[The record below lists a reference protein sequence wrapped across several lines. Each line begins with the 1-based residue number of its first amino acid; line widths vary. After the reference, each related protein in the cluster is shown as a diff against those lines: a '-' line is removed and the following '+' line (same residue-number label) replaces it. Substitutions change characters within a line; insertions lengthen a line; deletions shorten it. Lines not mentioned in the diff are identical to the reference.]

1 MCMLILSHLLWWGY
15 STCSPMWAHRFYTAS
30 LWRQLHDLALNVP
43 NTAVRHNSSDAPHTL
58 LWAWLLVWNDQEVG
72 NVHFLHPHA
81 QKAPVNDYTDYMTC
95 YAAFDNTQAQ
105 FPRPSPKSIV
115 SVERSAPVG
124 DTFDLCSSRC
134 WGLLILLS
142 SQPTSAPQAAD
153 SSHVYLTSRHICMQ
167 QSRRWH
173 VSQMTRHFHATQVC
187 RVPFVPPQSHCT
199 SAQIFV
205 TI

>member
-1 MCMLILSHLLWWGY
+1 MGTSFLY
-15 STCSPMWAHRFYTAS
+15 SFTTAS
-30 LWRQLHDLALNVP
+30 FWLHDLALNVP
-43 NTAVRHNSSDAPHTL
+43 NTAVRHNSSDAPYTL
-58 LWAWLLVWNDQEVG
+58 LWAWLLVWDDQEMEQRS
-72 NVHFLHPHA
+72 FSSSTRTKSPRERLHRLHDVLCSIWQHPST
-81 QKAPVNDYTDYMTC
+81 K
-95 YAAFDNTQAQ
+95 
-105 FPRPSPKSIV
+105 RPSPKSIV

>member
-1 MCMLILSHLLWWGY
+1 MSTSFLY
-15 STCSPMWAHRFYTAS
+15 SFTTAS
-30 LWRQLHDLALNVP
+30 FWLHDLALNVP
-43 NTAVRHNSSDAPHTL
+43 NIAVRLTALTRLTHCCELDCLCEIIRRWS
-58 LWAWLLVWNDQEVG
+58 

-115 SVERSAPVG
+115 SVERSASVG